1 MLHKKKQSSHI
12 WIQCSA
18 IVAFTVMILACA
30 SNKSIIEEGRGTHTG
45 NGGDRAQTE
54 MSDTCGTQIT
64 DISYAYEPTVA
75 E

>member
-1 MLHKKKQSSHI
+1 MLHKKKQSSYI

-30 SNKSIIEEGRGTHTG
+30 SNKSIIEGIDAHKGD
-45 NGGDRAQTE
+45 GGDRAQTE
-54 MSDTCGTQIT
+54 MSDTCGMQGT
-64 DISYAYEPTVA
+64 DINYAYEPTVA